1 MLKTFELGKRTGAR
15 RPSRRRLHAHATR
28 HRCCCFTVAKVTVKQ
43 RIARTLYVAMR
54 RQIPDFVL
62 QGDGPVP
69 FPIGNHIE
77 RNA

>member
-1 MLKTFELGKRTGAR
+1 MHMLRG
-15 RPSRRRLHAHATR
+15 
-28 HRCCCFTVAKVTVKQ
+28 TVAVALQLQ

-54 RQIPDFVL
+54 GQIPDFVL

-69 FPIGNHIE
+69 LPIGNHIE